1 VTQAD
6 VPGAKKESEP
16 QQSPESLTASLLE
29 ALGAIDRGER
39 ARAIAGAAE
48 MVDPDLLIEAVADQ
62 VDSRRRNAAMD
73 ALAKGGARSV
83 PALVRGLRHPDG
95 EVVMFSA
102 GVLARTGSPAA
113 IPHLVS
119 LLDHEDINIAQQVID
134 SLAQMRSAVAVD
146 ALVKVLDRDP
156 WLRFAAV
163 HALGEIGDQRAVQAL
178 APLFADDGVRGAV
191 IRAMGKIG
199 STEALSFLFR
209 VVREN
214 QDTSTFAQCLSAI
227 GEALEFQPSEE
238 ALQNIT
244 DWTELASASP
254 GLQERLE
261 RVLSAD
267 VAGDADAG
275 PDARKSAA
283 LIVKAL
289 KLRPLYTAL
298 VLAGRD
304 PTLRGVLE
312 FSAVSIGEEMVPV
325 LTDGLGSPNPAVRML
340 ACECIGALGHLPAA
354 PLIEAMVGDP
364 SGEVRTVAI
373 NTLVRLG
380 RDAAVPAIGR
390 CLSDPEA
397 VVREAAAAA
406 LCRMEV
412 DWVADTLLE
421 LIGTGAIPLR
431 TALTIARANPHP
443 GFVAFV
449 VSSLRDPAAAVR
461 RSAVEALARQ
471 PTVDVV
477 GTLEPLLRDP
487 DPDVRRSVVTTLGGL
502 RNRRVRQL
510 LRNQAEADPETLLEV
525 VRALGKLGDTTSV
538 PFLSALFER
547 EGIAVKLATIE
558 ALKDMNDPATE
569 PFLAKQLG
577 NADPTIRRAVVAALG
592 TSRSS
597 NAMTQLAAVARD
609 PDPTVRSAVAEIL
622 GGVESPQ
629 AQDTLTRL
637 AHDQSRTV
645 AALAR
650 QGLEKITPSE

>member
-1 VTQAD
+1 
-6 VPGAKKESEP
+6 
-16 QQSPESLTASLLE
+16 
-29 ALGAIDRGER
+29 
-39 ARAIAGAAE
+39 
-48 MVDPDLLIEAVADQ
+48 
-62 VDSRRRNAAMD
+62 
-73 ALAKGGARSV
+73 
-83 PALVRGLRHPDG
+83 
-95 EVVMFSA
+95 MFSA

-119 LLDHEDINIAQQVID
+119 LLDHDDINIAQQVID
-134 SLAQMRSAVAVD
+134 SLAQMRSAFAVE

-163 HALGEIGDQRAVQAL
+163 HALGEIGDQRAVPAL
-178 APLFADDGVRGAV
+178 APLLGDDGVRGAV

-199 STEALSFLFR
+199 STEALAFLFR

-214 QDTSTFAQCLSAI
+214 EDTATFAQCLSAI

-238 ALQNIT
+238 ALQNIA

-261 RVLSAD
+261 RVLAAD
-267 VAGDADAG
+267 VDDDPNAG

-312 FSAVSIGEEMVPV
+312 FSAVSIGEEIVPV
-325 LTDGLGSPNPAVRML
+325 LSDGLRSPNPSVRRL
-340 ACECIGALGHLPAA
+340 ACECIGALGYLAA
-354 PLIEAMVGDP
+354 GPVIETMVADP
-364 SGEVRTVAI
+364 SSEVRAVAI
-373 NTLVRLG
+373 NALVRLG
-380 RDAAVPAIGR
+380 RDAAVPAISR
-390 CLSDPEA
+390 CLTDPDG
-397 VVREAAAAA
+397 VVREAAVTA

-412 DWVADTLLE
+412 DWVAETLLD
-421 LIGTGAIPLR
+421 LLGAESIPPR
-431 TALTIARANPHP
+431 TFLTIARANPHP
-443 GFVAFV
+443 GYVPTI
-449 VSSLRDPAAAVR
+449 VSSLGDPSAAVR

-477 GTLEPLLRDP
+477 GTLEPLLRDS
-487 DPDVRRSVVTTLGGL
+487 DPDVRRSAVTILGGL
-502 RNRRVRQL
+502 RSRRVRQL
-510 LRNQAEADPETLLEV
+510 LRNQAETDPETLLEV
-525 VRALGKLGDTTSV
+525 VRALGKQGDTTNIS
-538 PFLSALFER
+538 FLSGLFER
-547 EGIAVKLATIE
+547 EGIPVKVATIE
-558 ALKDMNDPATE
+558 ALRDINDPATE

-577 NADPTIRRAVVAALG
+577 NADPIIRRAVVSALG
-592 TSRSS
+592 ASRSS
-597 NAMTQLAAVARD
+597 NALTQLAAVARD

-622 GGVESPQ
+622 GGLDSPQ
-629 AQDTLTRL
+629 AQDALTRL

-650 QGLEKITPSE
+650 QGLEKITISE

>member
-1 VTQAD
+1 VTEAE
-6 VPGAKKESEP
+6 VPEPKKENETP
-16 QQSPESLTASLLE
+16 QSPESLSASLLA
-29 ALGAIDRGER
+29 ALGAVDRGER

-48 MVDPDLLIEAVADQ
+48 MVDPDLLIEAVADH

-119 LLDHEDINIAQQVID
+119 LLDHEDINVAQQVID
-134 SLAQMRSAVAVD
+134 SLAHMRSAVAVD

-163 HALGEIGDQRAVQAL
+163 HALGEIGDQRAVPAL
-178 APLFADDGVRGAV
+178 APLLADDGVRGAV

-199 STEALSFLFR
+199 STEALAFLFR

-214 QDTSTFAQCLSAI
+214 EDTSTFAQCLSAI

-238 ALQNIT
+238 ALQNIA
-244 DWTELASASP
+244 DWTELASTSP

-261 RVLSAD
+261 RVLAAD
-267 VAGDADAG
+267 VVDDPYGGSDG
-275 PDARKSAA
+275 RKSAA

-312 FSAVSIGEEMVPV
+312 FSAVSIGEEIVPV
-325 LTDGLGSPNPAVRML
+325 LTDGLGSSNPAVRML

-354 PLIEAMVGDP
+354 ALIEAMVGDP
-364 SGEVRTVAI
+364 NGEVRTVAI
-373 NTLVRLG
+373 NALVRLG
-380 RDAAVPAIGR
+380 CDAAIPAIGR
-390 CLSDPEA
+390 CLLDPEA
-397 VVREAAAAA
+397 MVREAAATA
-406 LCRMEV
+406 LCRMDV
-412 DWVADTLLE
+412 DRVA
-421 LIGTGAIPLR
+421 GTVLGLVGTAAIPLR
-431 TALTIARANPHP
+431 TGLTIARANPHP
-443 GFVAFV
+443 ELVPFIMSCLGDT
-449 VSSLRDPAAAVR
+449 SAVIR

-477 GTLEPLLRDP
+477 GTLEPLLSDS
-487 DPDVRRSVVTTLGGL
+487 DADVRRAVVTILGGL
-502 RNRRVRQL
+502 RSGRVRQL
-510 LRNQAEADPETLLEV
+510 LRHQADTDPDTLLEV
-525 VRALGKLGDTTSV
+525 VRALGKLGDTSNI

-547 EGIAVKLATIE
+547 DGTAIKLATID
-558 ALKDMNDPATE
+558 ALRDMNDLATE

-577 NADPTIRRAVVAALG
+577 NADPTIRRAVVSALG
-592 TSRSS
+592 ASRSA
-597 NAMTQLAAVARD
+597 NALTQLAAVARD

-622 GGVESPQ
+622 GGLESPR
-629 AQDTLTRL
+629 AQDALTRL
-637 AHDQSRTV
+637 VHDQSRSV

>member
-1 VTQAD
+1 VSEAEAPDAD
-6 VPGAKKESEP
+6 GEKKK

-29 ALGAIDRGER
+29 ALGAVDRGER
-39 ARAIAGAAE
+39 ARAIVGAAE
-48 MVDPDLLIEAVADQ
+48 MVDPDLLVEAVADH

-83 PALVRGLRHPDG
+83 PALIRGLRHPDC

-119 LLDHEDINIAQQVID
+119 LLDHQDINVAQQVVD
-134 SLAQMRSAVAVD
+134 SLAQMRSAVAVE

-163 HALGEIGDQRAVQAL
+163 HALGEIGDHRAVPAL
-178 APLFADDGVRGAV
+178 APLLADDGVRGAV

-199 STEALSFLFR
+199 SAEALAFLFQ

-214 QDTSTFAQCLSAI
+214 QDTSTFAQCLRAI

-238 ALQNIT
+238 AIQNIA
-244 DWTELASASP
+244 DWTKLASASP

-261 RVLSAD
+261 QVLASD
-267 VAGDADAG
+267 GGDDAG
-275 PDARKSAA
+275 GSDARKSAA

-325 LTDGLGSPNPAVRML
+325 LTDGLASPNPAVRML
-340 ACECIGALGHLPAA
+340 ACECISALGHLAAA
-354 PLIEAMVGDP
+354 PLIEAVIADP
-364 SGEVRTVAI
+364 NPEVRTVAI
-373 NTLVRLG
+373 NALVRLG
-380 RDAAVPAIGR
+380 GDAAVPAISR
-390 CLSDPEA
+390 CLLDPEA

-406 LCRMEV
+406 LCRMDV
-412 DWVADTLLE
+412 DRVTDALLG
-421 LIGTGAIPLR
+421 LLQSSSIPPR

-443 GFVAFV
+443 ALHPFI
-449 VSSLRDPAAAVR
+449 VSSLGDPSASVR
-461 RSAVEALARQ
+461 RAAVEALARQ

-487 DPDVRRSVVTTLGGL
+487 DVDVRRSVVTILGGL
-502 RNRRVRQL
+502 RSRRVRQL
-510 LRNQAEADPETLLEV
+510 LVTQAEADPETLGEV
-525 VRALGKLGDTTSV
+525 VRAIGKLGDTTNI
-538 PFLSALFER
+538 PFLAGLFDR
-547 EGIAVKLATIE
+547 EGTDLKLGVIE
-558 ALKDMNDPATE
+558 ALRDINDPATE
-569 PFLAKQLG
+569 PFLSKQLG
-577 NADPTIRRAVVAALG
+577 NSDPTIRRAVVLALG
-592 TSRSS
+592 TSRSP
-597 NAMTQLAAVARD
+597 NALTQLAAVARD
-609 PDPTVRSAVAEIL
+609 PDPTVRSAVAAVL
-622 GGVESPQ
+622 GGVEGPQ
-629 AQDTLTRL
+629 AQDALTRL

-650 QGLEKITPSE
+650 QALEKLAPSD

>member
-1 VTQAD
+1 
-6 VPGAKKESEP
+6 
-16 QQSPESLTASLLE
+16 
-29 ALGAIDRGER
+29 
-39 ARAIAGAAE
+39 
-48 MVDPDLLIEAVADQ
+48 
-62 VDSRRRNAAMD
+62 
-73 ALAKGGARSV
+73 
-83 PALVRGLRHPDG
+83 
-95 EVVMFSA
+95 
-102 GVLARTGSPAA
+102 SPAA

-119 LLDHEDINIAQQVID
+119 LLDHDDINVAQQVID
-134 SLAQMRSAVAVD
+134 SLAQMRSAVAVE
-146 ALVKVLDRDP
+146 ALVRVLDRDP

-163 HALGEIGDQRAVQAL
+163 HALGEIGDQRAVPAL
-178 APLFADDGVRGAV
+178 APLLADDGVRGAV

-199 STEALSFLFR
+199 STDALAFLFR

-238 ALQNIT
+238 ALQNIA
-244 DWTELASASP
+244 DWTELGSASP

-261 RVLSAD
+261 RVL
-267 VAGDADAG
+267 AGDIADDPNAG
-275 PDARKSAA
+275 PAARKSAA

-312 FSAVSIGEEMVPV
+312 FSAVSIGEEIVPV
-325 LTDGLGSPNPAVRML
+325 LTDGLGSPNPSVRML
-340 ACECIGALGHLPAA
+340 ACECIGALGHLAAA
-354 PLIEAMVGDP
+354 PLIEKMVADP
-364 SGEVRTVAI
+364 SSEVRTVAI
-373 NTLVRLG
+373 NALVRLG

-390 CLSDPEA
+390 CLTDPEA

-421 LIGTGAIPLR
+421 LYGAGSIPPR

-443 GFVAFV
+443 AFVTFV
-449 VSSLRDPAAAVR
+449 VSSLGDPSAAVR

-487 DPDVRRSVVTTLGGL
+487 DPDVRRAVVTILGGL
-502 RNRRVRQL
+502 RSRRVRQL

-525 VRALGKLGDTTSV
+525 VRALGKLGDTTNI

-547 EGIAVKLATIE
+547 DGLAIKLAAIE

-577 NADPTIRRAVVAALG
+577 NADPAIRRAVV
-592 TSRSS
+592 
-597 NAMTQLAAVARD
+597 
-609 PDPTVRSAVAEIL
+609 
-622 GGVESPQ
+622 
-629 AQDTLTRL
+629 
-637 AHDQSRTV
+637 
-645 AALAR
+645 
-650 QGLEKITPSE
+650 

>member
-1 VTQAD
+1 VSEGDA
-6 VPGAKKESEP
+6 PGTAGEAEKH
-16 QQSPESLTASLLE
+16 QSPESLSASLLA
-29 ALGAIDRGER
+29 ALGAVDRGER

-48 MVDPDLLIEAVADQ
+48 MVDPDLLVEAVADH
-62 VDSRRRNAAMD
+62 VDSLRRNAAMD

-119 LLDHEDINIAQQVID
+119 LLDHQDINVVQQVID
-134 SLAQMRSAVAVD
+134 SLAQMRSSVAVD

-163 HALGEIGDQRAVQAL
+163 HALGEIADHRAVPAL
-178 APLFADDGVRGAV
+178 APLLADDGVRGAV

-199 STEALSFLFR
+199 SADALSVLFR

-214 QDTSTFAQCLSAI
+214 QDTSTFAQCLRAI
-227 GEALEFQPSEE
+227 GEALEFQPSEA
-238 ALQNIT
+238 ALQNLA

-254 GLQERLE
+254 GLQDRLE
-261 RVLSAD
+261 QVLASD
-267 VAGDADAG
+267 VPEDPSGG

-283 LIVKAL
+283 LIIKAL

-312 FSAVSIGEEMVPV
+312 FSAVSIGEEIVPV
-325 LTDGLGSPNPAVRML
+325 LTEGLGSPNAAVRSL
-340 ACECIGALGHLPAA
+340 ACECIGALGYLPAA
-354 PLIEAMVGDP
+354 PLLERMVADP
-364 SGEVRTVAI
+364 HAEVRAVAI
-373 NTLVRLG
+373 NALVRLG
-380 RDAAVPAIGR
+380 RDTAVPAIAR
-390 CLSDPEA
+390 CLVDPEA
-397 VVREAAAAA
+397 TVCEAAVAA
-406 LCRMEV
+406 LCRMDV
-412 DWVADTLLE
+412 DRVAETLLGM
-421 LIGTGAIPLR
+421 IQTSSVPAR

-443 GFVAFV
+443 ALHPFIVA
-449 VSSLRDPAAAVR
+449 SLADASAAVR
-461 RSAVEALARQ
+461 RAAVEALARQ

-487 DPDVRRSVVTTLGGL
+487 DADVRRSVVNILGGF
-502 RNRRVRQL
+502 RSQRVREL
-510 LRNQAEADPETLLEV
+510 LATQAEADPETLLEV
-525 VRALGKLGDTTSV
+525 VRALGKLGDTTNV
-538 PFLSALFER
+538 PYLTALFER
-547 EGIAVKLATIE
+547 GRTEVKLAVIG
-558 ALKDMNDPATE
+558 ALEDIADPATD

-577 NADPTIRRAVVAALG
+577 NADPLIRRATVSALG
-592 TSRSS
+592 ASRSP
-597 NAMTQLAAVARD
+597 NALTQISAVARD

-622 GGVESPQ
+622 GRHESPQ
-629 AQDTLTRL
+629 AQDALTRL

-645 AALAR
+645 AALA
-650 QGLEKITPSE
+650 LEKITPSG

>member
-1 VTQAD
+1 VSHAETPSAAGEQ
-6 VPGAKKESEP
+6 GKTE
-16 QQSPESLTASLLE
+16 SPEKLTASLLE
-29 ALGAIDRGER
+29 ALGAADRGER

-48 MVDPDLLIEAVADQ
+48 MVDPDLLVDAVADH

-83 PALVRGLRHPDG
+83 PALIRGLRHPDC

-119 LLDHEDINIAQQVID
+119 LLGHEDINVAQQVID
-134 SLAQMRSAVAVD
+134 SLAQMRSAVAVE

-163 HALGEIGDQRAVQAL
+163 HALGEIGDQRAVPAL
-178 APLFADDGVRGAV
+178 APLLADDGVRGAV

-199 STEALSFLFR
+199 SAEALAFLFH

-214 QDTSTFAQCLSAI
+214 QDTATFAECLSAI

-238 ALQNIT
+238 ALQNIAN
-244 DWTELASASP
+244 WTELASASP
-254 GLQERLE
+254 NLQDRLE
-261 RVLSAD
+261 RVLASD
-267 VAGDADAG
+267 VADEAGG

-312 FSAVSIGEEMVPV
+312 FSAVSIGTEIVPV
-325 LTDGLGSPNPAVRML
+325 LTEGLGSPNAAVRML

-354 PLIEAMVGDP
+354 PHIETLVADP
-364 SGEVRTVAI
+364 SADVRRVAI
-373 NTLVRLG
+373 NALVRLG
-380 RDAAVPAIGR
+380 CDTAVPVIGR
-390 CLSDPEA
+390 CLLDPEA
-397 VVREAAAAA
+397 LVREAATAA
-406 LCRMEV
+406 LCRMDV
-412 DWVADTLLE
+412 DRVADALLA
-421 LIGTGAIPLR
+421 LLDAGSIPPR
-431 TALTIARANPHP
+431 TALTIARANAHP
-443 GFVAFV
+443 ALHQFIVACLGD
-449 VSSLRDPAAAVR
+449 SSASVR
-461 RSAVEALARQ
+461 RAAVEALARQ

-487 DPDVRRSVVTTLGGL
+487 DAEVRRAVVTILGGL
-502 RNRRVRQL
+502 RSVRVKQL
-510 LRNQAEADPETLLEV
+510 LLMQAEADRETLGEV
-525 VRALGKLGDTTSV
+525 VRALGKLGDTTSI
-538 PFLSALFER
+538 PFLAGSFER
-547 EGIAVKLATIE
+547 EGTEIKLAVIE
-558 ALKDMNDPATE
+558 ALRDINDAATE

-577 NADPTIRRAVVAALG
+577 HADPTIRRAVVLTLAA
-592 TSRSS
+592 SRSP
-597 NAMTQLAAVARD
+597 NALRQLAAVARD
-609 PDPTVRSAVAEIL
+609 PDPTVRSAVAEVL
-622 GGVESPQ
+622 GGLDSPE
-629 AQDTLTRL
+629 AQDALTRL

-645 AALAR
+645 ATLAR
-650 QGLEKITPSE
+650 QALEKITTSD